1 MRRKRHFI
9 GRNHVLAGA
18 LADLRH
24 VDTLGADDRTLTTER
39 TGVHGLVERV
49 VAHYYLS
56 VVIYLPRQQTGVFF
70 IVLEIGAGLHALVA
84 AALYTALGLLN
95 GLLARV
101 ALRAA
106 LDTVQRA
113 DIVKACV

>member
-24 VDTLGADDRTLTTER
+24 VDTLGADDRTLTAER

-70 IVLEIGAGLHALVA
+70 IVLEIGAGLMHSSQRHCMQR
-84 AALYTALGLLN
+84 
-95 GLLARV
+95 LASSMASSRV
-101 ALRAA
+101 
-106 LDTVQRA
+106 
-113 DIVKACV
+113 

>member
-1 MRRKRHFI
+1 MCI
-9 GRNHVLAGA
+9 
-18 LADLRH
+18 
-24 VDTLGADDRTLTTER
+24 
-39 TGVHGLVERV
+39 
-49 VAHYYLS
+49 
-56 VVIYLPRQQTGVFF
+56 VIYLPRQQTGMFF

-84 AALYTALGLLN
+84 AALYAALGLLD

-113 DIVKACV
+113 AIVKACL